1 MSTDIDRMTYH
12 EKNATFDLLKKDRT
26 ILSNHNLENFEKEL
40 IIALTEIE
48 PQKRPSAS
56 EIKNIWLPKWQEQLI
71 IPLD

>member
-1 MSTDIDRMTYH
+1 MPEFSEKVDIYALGLILLEMSTDIDRMTYH

-48 PQKRPSAS
+48 P
-56 EIKNIWLPKWQEQLI
+56 
-71 IPLD
+71 